1 MGIIILI
8 SGILYNTNFRGED
21 NSNRGYNFINQNF
34 YKILKDS
41 NASEVVL
48 NYQIPWNN
56 SE

>member
-34 YKILKDS
+34 L
-41 NASEVVL
+41 
-48 NYQIPWNN
+48 QN
-56 SE
+56 S